1 MARSSFERSIDRLS
15 QPIQQGDGTPRAGIP
30 VNLAGKEA
38 SWWSSRDRRVAVDE
52 MRTGT

>member
-15 QPIQQGDGTPRAGIP
+15 QPIQQGDGTPGAGIP
-30 VNLAGKEA
+30 VSLAGKEA
-38 SWWSSRDRRVAVDE
+38 SWWSSRDRSLTVDG